1 MNAEKVLHVKDEQ
14 RSATVVPWNPSSRN
28 APDDRVMCDG
38 KLTTTQE
45 AYADVTR
52 CDKCGYYSWW
62 GIGD

>member
-14 RSATVVPWNPSSRN
+14 RSATVVPWHGSRADSPNPK
-28 APDDRVMCDG
+28 AMCDG

-45 AYADVTR
+45 AYADATR
-52 CDKCGYYSWW
+52 CDKCGYYSYW